1 MSQQS
6 SLARQNTVAL
16 ALAFVAMELLVM
28 AVFAWWVLLPLARR
42 SADDL
47 AGLMVLSAQTWAE
60 LPPQTRT
67 AYELELFNKH
77 ALALRSEPPGA
88 APDEWH
94 PPYFHLLECALAQ
107 RLQQAQHLSR
117 ERTDTGTW
125 YWAQV
130 PVGGGHLSVGLSDAR
145 VDSQPIAAFF
155 LALGLG
161 LALALA
167 VAVGLARRLTRP
179 LAALEAASADIG
191 QGNLAQRLPET
202 GPREMVALSRRFNA
216 MAQQVQD
223 LLSAR
228 TTLLAGVSHDLRTP
242 LARMRLALEML
253 RDAPDAALIGR
264 MERDIEQM
272 NRLIGDVLSLARGLA
287 HEPPQRLNVHDFLQ
301 QMADDFATAAQP
313 IEVNCTVGQADLSA
327 DLSAGALQRALGNL
341 IQNAQRYAPRGAITL
356 EAKIE
361 TGVLHLGVLDRGPGI
376 APEQIEAMFEP
387 FVRAEP
393 SRSPVTGGFGLGL
406 AIVRELARTNGWTV
420 RLLPRQG
427 GGLQAWLR
435 LPEAHP
441 RLQASERELQIT
453 M

>member
-60 LPPQTRT
+60 LPPQART

-94 PPYFHLLECALAQ
+94 PPFFYLLESALAQ

-130 PVGGGHLSVGLSDAR
+130 PVGGGHLSVGLSDTR

-155 LALGLG
+155 VALGLG

-301 QMADDFATAAQP
+301 QVADDFASPAQS
-313 IEVNCTVGQADLSA
+313 IEVNCTVGHADLN
-327 DLSAGALQRALGNL
+327 AGALQRALGNL
-341 IQNAQRYAPRGAITL
+341 IQNAQRYAPGGTITL
-356 EAKIE
+356 EAKIDA
-361 TGVLHLGVLDRGPGI
+361 GVLHLGVLDRGPGI

-435 LPEAHP
+435 LPEAHL
-441 RLQASERELQIT
+441 RLEANKNEPQRLYK
-453 M
+453 